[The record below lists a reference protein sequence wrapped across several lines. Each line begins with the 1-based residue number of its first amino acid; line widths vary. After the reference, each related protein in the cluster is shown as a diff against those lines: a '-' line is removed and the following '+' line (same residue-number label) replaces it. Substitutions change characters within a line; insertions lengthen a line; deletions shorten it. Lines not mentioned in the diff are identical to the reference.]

1 MKNKG
6 FTLIELLI
14 VVAIIGILAAIAL
27 PAYQEYLVKTK
38 VSEGVA
44 IAQKAKVIVAQ
55 NYNFSESNLA
65 FDWEEPDAADMN
77 WTESVVINGTTGAIT
92 ITYGDEAG
100 DGTLIYTP
108 VFNGGLISWTCVT
121 GTLDNQYRPKNC
133 KIVATP

>member
-27 PAYQEYLVKTK
+27 PAYQEYLTQTK

-44 IAQKAKVIVAQ
+44 IAQKAKLIVAQ
-55 NYNFSESNLA
+55 NHNFSEPNLA
-65 FDWEEPDAADMN
+65 LDWEEPGQTKMKWVEGITIDQD
-77 WTESVVINGTTGAIT
+77 TGAIT
-92 ITYGDEAG
+92 ITYGEEAG

-108 VFNGGLISWTCVT
+108 EFTGGLVSWTCDT
-121 GTLDNQYRPKNC
+121 GTLPNKYRPKNC